1 MFKGSNQ
8 MDKQEICPIC
18 AEGHISAQVQEIES
32 DYKGNKAMLPLHYK
46 LCDVCTSDF
55 AGAAEGKRNKR
66 LVIAFRKRV
75 DGLLTGIEITAL
87 RKQYQLTQGQAARLF
102 GGGPVAFTKYENDD
116 VAQAESMDNLLRLV
130 RRSADVFWL
139 LAEEKAMTVE
149 LTKHM
154 TSEPS
159 VATHLLGK

>member
-1 MFKGSNQ
+1 

-66 LVIAFRKRV
+66 LVMAFRQRV
-75 DGLLTGIEITAL
+75 DGL
-87 RKQYQLTQGQAARLF
+87 
-102 GGGPVAFTKYENDD
+102 
-116 VAQAESMDNLLRLV
+116 
-130 RRSADVFWL
+130 
-139 LAEEKAMTVE
+139 
-149 LTKHM
+149 
-154 TSEPS
+154 
-159 VATHLLGK
+159 

>member
-1 MFKGSNQ
+1 